1 VLGSALQQLAATR
14 GTATAI
20 VDRGGARSYAALGA
34 EIDALVAA
42 LQRLGPPARV
52 ALRLP
57 QDGSAIALAAACDR
71 AGITAAYI
79 STLYGEDRAHALADV
94 IGASHLLSVEGGRL
108 VELARR
114 EIAPGPRDAPE
125 VLLLSSG
132 TTGAPKCARHTW
144 AGLAGAI
151 SARGERAGDRWLLAY
166 PISHF
171 AALQVV
177 AQALLSGAT
186 LVIPDDFGP
195 GAALAA
201 LAGGVTCLSCTPTYF
216 RRLVLATPEAAWATT
231 RLAQLTL
238 GGEIVD
244 QALLDAARRA
254 LPEARIVHIYASTEL
269 GAAITVRD
277 GRAGFDAALLDG
289 ERFEVRDG
297 ELWARRSG
305 RAMLGYAGGA
315 APAEWVATGDLVD
328 VADGRV
334 RFRGRANEIINVG
347 GFKVSPAE
355 VEAVVREVAGVAEAW
370 VVGHKSSITGQLV
383 KAVLCLAPG
392 ADAAQ
397 VKRDVAARCAQR
409 LPGHMTPRIFEVA
422 ERAETSSTQKLVRR

>member
-1 VLGSALQQLAATR
+1 MGAAR
-14 GTATAI
+14 E
-20 VDRGGARSYAALGA
+20 RH
-34 EIDALVAA
+34 
-42 LQRLGPPARV
+42 QR
-52 ALRLP
+52 
-57 QDGSAIALAAACDR
+57 AC
-71 AGITAAYI
+71 
-79 STLYGEDRAHALADV
+79 
-94 IGASHLLSVEGGRL
+94 
-108 VELARR
+108 
-114 EIAPGPRDAPE
+114 
-125 VLLLSSG
+125 
-132 TTGAPKCARHTW
+132 
-144 AGLAGAI
+144 
-151 SARGERAGDRWLLAY
+151 ERAGDRWLLAY

-201 LAGGVTCLSCTPTYF
+201 LADGVTCLSCTPTYF
-216 RRLVLATPEAAWATT
+216 RRLVLATPDAAWATT

-254 LPEARIVHIYASTEL
+254 LPAARIVHIYASTEL

-289 ERFEVRDG
+289 ERFEVRDD
-297 ELWARRSG
+297 ELWARRSE

-315 APAEWVATGDLVD
+315 APGEWVATGDLVE

-409 LPGHMTPRIFEVA
+409 LPSHMAPRIFELA
-422 ERAETSSTQKLVRR
+422 ERAETSSTQKLVRRVRDERVPEGGARLGEERGKR